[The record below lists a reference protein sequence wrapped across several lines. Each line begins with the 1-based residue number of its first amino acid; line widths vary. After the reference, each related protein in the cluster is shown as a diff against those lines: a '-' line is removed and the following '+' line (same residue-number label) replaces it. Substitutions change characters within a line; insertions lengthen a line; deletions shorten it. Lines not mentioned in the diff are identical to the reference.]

1 MSFALTSGGLRVE
14 VFWQR
19 LRVHKY
25 TRERLFGSYGGLLT
39 MIKQAGTAGYVSI
52 SGRKI
57 GAIVLILICSFALA
71 WATRSGKGNKSD
83 ISVKPAQ
90 PLMAHTN
97 QARMGGRSVS
107 PATHNHSTAAGKTHT
122 HHRQGALSNFKPHS
136 TPSSGARHSKGGA
149 GQGANSGAGQ
159 GANSGAGQGANS
171 GAGQGANQGAGQGA
185 NQGAGHNAKSDTTPS
200 PTPGENLN
208 PTSDTI
214 LGSSAT
220 ITGTSRW
227 PRAAAT
233 PAPSPP

>member
-1 MSFALTSGGLRVE
+1 
-14 VFWQR
+14 
-19 LRVHKY
+19 
-25 TRERLFGSYGGLLT
+25 

-57 GAIVLILICSFALA
+57 AAIVLILICSFALA
-71 WATRSGKGNKSD
+71 WATHSGRD
-83 ISVKPAQ
+83 ASVKPAQ
-90 PLMAHTN
+90 PLMAHTK

-159 GANSGAGQGANS
+159 GANSGAGHGGADQR
-171 GAGQGANQGAGQGA
+171 AGESA
-185 NQGAGHNAKSDTTPS
+185 NQGAGHGANAKSDTTPS
-200 PTPGENLN
+200 PTPEENLN

-233 PAPSPP
+233 PAPSP

>member
-1 MSFALTSGGLRVE
+1 
-14 VFWQR
+14 
-19 LRVHKY
+19 
-25 TRERLFGSYGGLLT
+25 

-57 GAIVLILICSFALA
+57 AAILLILICSFALA

-90 PLMAHTN
+90 AL
-97 QARMGGRSVS
+97 MGGRPGS

-136 TPSSGARHSKGGA
+136 TPSSGARHSKGAGQGANLGA
-149 GQGANSGAGQ
+149 GQGANNGVGQ
-159 GANSGAGQGANS
+159 D
-171 GAGQGANQGAGQGA
+171 ANQGAGRGA
-185 NQGAGHNAKSDTTPS
+185 NSKSDTTPS
-200 PTPGENLN
+200 PTPEENLT
-208 PTSDTI
+208 PTSDTT

-233 PAPSPP
+233 PAPLP